1 MTVRLPRCASA
12 LRISSATPSEKYA
25 WRGSPLRLANGRTA
39 MLPEADADE
48 ELNSAHPPAP
58 ATVTAATA
66 PPASAVRRDIAGP
79 EMRTVGLAPTLPAA
93 LHETITRKWGV
104 AELSVFG
111 SVLRP
116 DFRSDS
122 DIDFLVTFKPDAPVL
137 GFAFYHM
144 EEELRALVS
153 RNVDL
158 ITRKGIERSRNWIRR
173 RNILSSA
180 RPIYVG

>member
-1 MTVRLPRCASA
+1 MTQPQVSLPLSIDHAG
-12 LRISSATPSEKYA
+12 L
-25 WRGSPLRLANGRTA
+25 
-39 MLPEADADE
+39 EAFC
-48 ELNSAHPPAP
+48 
-58 ATVTAATA
+58 
-66 PPASAVRRDIAGP
+66 G
-79 EMRTVGLAPTLPAA
+79 
-93 LHETITRKWGV
+93 KWGV

-144 EEELRALVS
+144 EEELRALVG

-158 ITRKGIERSRNWIRR
+158 ITRKGIEHSRNWIRR

-180 RPIYVG
+180 RPICVG

>member
-1 MTVRLPRCASA
+1 M
-12 LRISSATPSEKYA
+12 
-25 WRGSPLRLANGRTA
+25 
-39 MLPEADADE
+39 AD
-48 ELNSAHPPAP
+48 
-58 ATVTAATA
+58 
-66 PPASAVRRDIAGP
+66 
-79 EMRTVGLAPTLPAA
+79 
-93 LHETITRKWGV
+93 
-104 AELSVFG
+104 LSVFG

-122 DIDFLVTFKPDAPVL
+122 DIDFLVAFKPDAPVL